1 MSSAGSRRRV
11 RVVLPVLATVAIVAP
26 LTWMWLASM
35 MPSAYSVMDMG
46 YPDYGGAQPDL
57 TMAGHAH
64 HQSGHRSIPTRS
76 ITDLVADPSRPA
88 DVRIDLVAR
97 QQRPAGGPSF
107 ARYTLNGTS
116 PGPEIRAIQGQLVE
130 VHLRNESV

>member
-97 QQRPAGGPSF
+97 QQPGRRSIVCPVHAERHVAGTRNPCHPGPAG
-107 ARYTLNGTS
+107 
-116 PGPEIRAIQGQLVE
+116 
-130 VHLRNESV
+130 